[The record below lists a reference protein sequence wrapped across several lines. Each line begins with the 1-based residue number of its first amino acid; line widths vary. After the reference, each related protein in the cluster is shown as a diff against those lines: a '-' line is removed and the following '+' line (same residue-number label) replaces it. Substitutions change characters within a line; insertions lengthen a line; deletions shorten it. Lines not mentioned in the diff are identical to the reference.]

1 MCTHINTATH
11 YHEAAT
17 PDQDIK
23 HFQHPKGSL
32 VILSSITFFLH
43 SIEALF
49 KVKIK
54 I

>member
-1 MCTHINTATH
+1 MCTHTNTATY
-11 YHEAAT
+11 YHVATT

-23 HFQHPKGSL
+23 HFQHPKVSL
-32 VILSSITFFLH
+32 VILSSKFFFLH